1 MNKSQITLS
10 KMAKQIKA
18 SPTLALATYAKQL
31 KKQGVDVIS
40 LAVGEPDWDTFSSIK
55 AAGITAINQGLTKY
69 TPVSGTEDLKQAI
82 RAFSKKTTG
91 LSYENCSV
99 SVSTGAKFILFAAL
113 QAVLDPGDEVLVP
126 SPYWV
131 SYPEMIRLAGGV
143 VKYIPTEE
151 KNKFKLQKNKLKEA
165 ITKKTKVLIINS
177 PSNPTGTIYSKE
189 DFKNLA
195 EVLREQPSLLVISDD
210 IYQSLIFSLTKPSH
224 LLKVAP
230 DLQDRVLLVNGVSKS
245 FSMTGWRCGWG
256 VGPEHL
262 IKAMS
267 NYQSHSVSCASS
279 ISQAASIAALNFC
292 DKDIKDSNILLQQ
305 RADCLS
311 KELLK
316 LPKISFFKPE
326 ATFYTFLNIKSYM
339 GKMFNN
345 KIISNSKDFCQALLE
360 DQALVLVPGS
370 AFGLENYLRLS
381 FAVKEEVIKQ
391 AVQRLINFTKKLQN
405 IRG

>member
-1 MNKSQITLS
+1 MNKSHIILS
-10 KMAKQIKA
+10 KRAQQINA
-18 SPTLALATYAKQL
+18 SPTLALIAYAEKL
-31 KKQGVDVIS
+31 KTQGVDVIS

-55 AAGITAINQGLTKY
+55 TAGIKAIKQGLTKY

-82 RAFSKKTTG
+82 CAFSQKITG
-91 LSYENCSV
+91 LSYQSQSV

-131 SYPEMIRLAGGV
+131 SYPEMIQLAGGV

-151 KNKFKLQKNKLKEA
+151 KNKFKLQKDNLEKA

-177 PSNPTGTIYSKE
+177 PSNPTGAIYSAS
-189 DFKNLA
+189 DFKNLIGL
-195 EVLREQPSLLVISDD
+195 LRKHPSLLIISDD
-210 IYQSLIFSLTKPSH
+210 IYQSLIFSLEEPSH

-230 DLQDRVLLVNGVSKS
+230 DLKDRLLLVNGVSKS
-245 FSMTGWRCGWG
+245 FAMTGWRCGWG

-279 ISQAASIAALNFC
+279 ISQAASLAALNLC
-292 DKDIKDSNILLQQ
+292 DQDIKESKIVLQQ
-305 RADCLS
+305 RANYLS

-316 LPKISFFKPE
+316 LPEISFIKPE
-326 ATFYTFLNIKSYM
+326 ATFYTFLNIKNYM
-339 GKMFNN
+339 GKVFNK
-345 KIISNSKDFCQALLE
+345 KIIKTSKDFCQALLE

-370 AFGLENYLRLS
+370 TFGLENYLRLS
-381 FAVKEEVIKQ
+381 FAIKEPVIKQ
-391 AVQRLINFTKKLQN
+391 AIQRLINFTQKLQN